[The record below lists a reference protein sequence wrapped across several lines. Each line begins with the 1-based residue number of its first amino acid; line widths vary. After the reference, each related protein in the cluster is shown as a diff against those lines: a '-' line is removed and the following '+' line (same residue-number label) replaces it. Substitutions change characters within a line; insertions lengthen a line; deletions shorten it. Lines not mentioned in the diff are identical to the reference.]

1 MSKYKQI
8 IDLEPGAVFAVDSE
22 YFIKTHGGY
31 QFSLTHNDTR
41 YYNPTTTVEVVKG
54 VIKITHAR
62 DEEGE

>member
-1 MSKYKQI
+1 MSKYKKI
-8 IDLEPGAVFAVDSE
+8 VDLEPGEVFEMDGE

-41 YYNPTTTVEVVKG
+41 YYNQTTNVEVVKG